1 MALELVKSENFG
13 TVQADIYSDGDSVFM
28 TIDQLARCLEYVNGR
43 KGIENLLERNEY
55 LKDSVYSTT
64 LKLRGVEGNRE
75 VVRNRRLF
83 TESGIYE
90 VTFLSSQPK
99 AREFRTW
106 VTSVLKEIRRTG
118 EYSNKKP
125 DSYLIENPAER
136 ARRWA
141 EEYEEKLALMEKIE
155 EDKPKVQFAEAV
167 LKSEDNIKVGDMA
180 RILSNNHLKIGRNK
194 MFEYL
199 RNNKIVDKD
208 NLAYQTY
215 IDQGYFFIKENTY
228 SVPSGKVHLGKTTL
242 ITPKGQTWIVN
253 KIREYLNESRQQQ

>member
-13 TVQADIYSDGDSVFM
+13 AVQADIYSDGDSVFM
-28 TIDQLARCLEYVNGR
+28 TIDQLARCLEYADKSGVE
-43 KGIENLLERNEY
+43 KIVQRNEY
-55 LKDSVYSTT
+55 LKKVEFSGTVGLSVPNGKGFSEQQT
-64 LKLRGVEGNRE
+64 
-75 VVRNRRLF
+75 RLF
-83 TESGIYE
+83 TEDGIYE
-90 VTFLSSQPK
+90 VTMLSKQPK
-99 AREFRTW
+99 AREFRAW
-106 VTSVLKEIRRTG
+106 IRSVLKEIRKTG

>member
-1 MALELVKSENFG
+1 MSLELVKSVSFG
-13 TVQADIYSDGDSVFM
+13 EVKADIYSMNEDVFM
-28 TIDQLARCLEYVNGR
+28 TIDQLARCLEYAAR
-43 KGIENLLERNEY
+43 RGIEMIVERNQY
-55 LKDSVYSTT
+55 LKNAEFSVTH
-64 LKLRGVEGNRE
+64 KLCAADGKEYE
-75 VVRNRRLF
+75 TRLF
-83 TESGIYE
+83 TEDGIYE
-90 VTFLSSQPK
+90 VTMLSKQPK
-99 AREFRTW
+99 AREFRAW
-106 VTSVLKEIRRTG
+106 IRSVLKEIRKTG

>member
-1 MALELVKSENFG
+1 MALELVKSEQFG
-13 TVQADIYSDGDSVFM
+13 TVTADIYSDGDSVFM
-28 TIDQLARCLEYVNGR
+28 TIDQLARCLEYADKSGVE
-43 KGIENLLERNEY
+43 KIVQRNEY
-55 LKDSVYSTT
+55 LKKVEFSGTVGLSVPNGKGFSEQQT
-64 LKLRGVEGNRE
+64 RV
-75 VVRNRRLF
+75 F
-83 TESGIYE
+83 TEDGIYE
-90 VTFLSSQPK
+90 VSMLSKQPK
-99 AREFRTW
+99 AREFRAW
-106 VTSVLKEIRRTG
+106 IRSVLKEIRKTG
-118 EYSNKKP
+118 EYSTKKP
-125 DSYLIENPAER
+125 DSYMIENPAER

-141 EEYEEKLALMEKIE
+141 EEYEEKLILMEKIE

-199 RNNKIVDKD
+199 RNNKIVDRD

-242 ITPKGQTWIVN
+242 ITPKGQTWLVN

>member
-1 MALELVKSENFG
+1 MSLELVKSVSFG
-13 TVQADIYSDGDSVFM
+13 EVKADIYSMNEDVFM
-28 TIDQLARCLEYVNGR
+28 TIDQLARCLEYANGR

-64 LKLRGVEGNRE
+64 LELRGVEGNRE

>member
-1 MALELVKSENFG
+1 MSLELVKSVSFG
-13 TVQADIYSDGDSVFM
+13 EVKADIYSMNEDMFM
-28 TIDQLARCLEYVNGR
+28 TIDQLARCLEYSNGR
-43 KGIENLLERNEY
+43 KGIENLLERNDY
-55 LKDSVYSTT
+55 LKESTYSTT
-64 LKLRGVEGNRE
+64 LELRGVEGNRE
-75 VVRNRRLF
+75 VIRNRRVF

-106 VTSVLKEIRRTG
+106 VTSVLKEIRKTG
-118 EYSNKKP
+118 EYSIKKP

-141 EEYEEKLALMEKIE
+141 EEYEEKIVLMEKIE

-253 KIREYLNESRQQQ
+253 KIREYLNENKTN

>member
-13 TVQADIYSDGDSVFM
+13 AVQADIYSDGDSVFM
-28 TIDQLARCLEYVNGR
+28 TIDQLARCLEYADKSGVE
-43 KGIENLLERNEY
+43 KIVQRNEY
-55 LKDSVYSTT
+55 LKKVEFSGTVGLSVPNGKGFSEQQT
-64 LKLRGVEGNRE
+64 
-75 VVRNRRLF
+75 RLF
-83 TESGIYE
+83 TEDGIYE
-90 VTFLSSQPK
+90 VTMLSKQPK
-99 AREFRTW
+99 AREFRAW
-106 VTSVLKEIRRTG
+106 IRSVLKEIRKTG

-167 LKSEDNIKVGDMA
+167 LKSEDNIKVGDME

-228 SVPSGKVHLGKTTL
+228 SVPSGKVHLGKTTR